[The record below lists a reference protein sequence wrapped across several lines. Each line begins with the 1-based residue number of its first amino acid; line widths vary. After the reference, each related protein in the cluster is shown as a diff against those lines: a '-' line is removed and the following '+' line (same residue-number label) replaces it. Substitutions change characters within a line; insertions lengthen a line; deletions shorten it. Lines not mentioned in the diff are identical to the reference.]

1 MTERSSATTSAS
13 PAVVLDRLRQDLIEG
28 VYYPRERLVEEELA
42 SRYEAKRAAV
52 RSALMDLEREG
63 LVEREPNRG
72 ARVRQITFDEAIE
85 ISEVRGALL
94 ALCAA
99 RAAER
104 AGDEDKARLRARLEE
119 LRDAVKGS
127 DTAALVDANLA
138 LSTTMRAMANN
149 TMADRL
155 IGQMLNQIPHRRFP
169 LILEERRVPSFNEWE
184 QIIEAICDNDVD
196 AATSRMNEHVR
207 HVVEELRQLRDSQ
220 DGAKPQ

>member
-1 MTERSSATTSAS
+1 MSEGSSRTSATSA
-13 PAVVLDRLRQDLIEG
+13 ALLDRLRQDLIEG

-42 SRYEAKRAAV
+42 ARYEVKRPTV

-85 ISEVRGALL
+85 IAEVRGALQ

-99 RAAER
+99 RAAEH
-104 AGDEDKARLRARLEE
+104 AGDDDKSLLRARLED
-119 LRDAVKGS
+119 LREAVKGS
-127 DTAALVDANLA
+127 DTATLVDANIA
-138 LSTTMRAMANN
+138 LSACMREIANN
-149 TMADRL
+149 AMADRL
-155 IGQMLNQIPHRRFP
+155 IQQLLNQVPHRRYP

-184 QIIEAICDNDVD
+184 QIVEAICDNDVD

-207 HVVEELRQLRDSQ
+207 HVVEELRQLRDSH
-220 DGAKPQ
+220 DGAKPH

>member
-1 MTERSSATTSAS
+1 MTKVSSGAGAS
-13 PAVVLDRLRQDLIEG
+13 PASVLDRLRQDLIEG

-42 SRYEAKRAAV
+42 ARYEAKRAAV

-72 ARVRQITFDEAIE
+72 ARVRQVTFDEAIE
-85 ISEVRGALL
+85 IAEVRGALQ

-104 AGDEDKARLRARLEE
+104 AGEEDKSRLRARLDD
-119 LRDAVKGS
+119 LRDAVKGT

-138 LSTTMRAMANN
+138 LSTCMREIAGNV
-149 TMADRL
+149 MADRL
-155 IGQMLNQIPHRRFP
+155 IGQLLNQIPHRRFP

-184 QIIEAICDNDVD
+184 RIVEAICDNDSA
-196 AATSRMNEHVR
+196 AATTRMNEHV
-207 HVVEELRQLRDSQ
+207 HQVVEELRQLRDTQ
-220 DGAKPQ
+220 GASNAQ